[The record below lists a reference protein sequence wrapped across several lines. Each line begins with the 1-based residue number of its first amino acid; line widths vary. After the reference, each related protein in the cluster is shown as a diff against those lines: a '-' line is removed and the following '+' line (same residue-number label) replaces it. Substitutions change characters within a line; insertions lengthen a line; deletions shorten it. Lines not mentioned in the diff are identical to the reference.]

1 MKDWY
6 KRLSCFMGW
15 HSYWAGFNHID
26 KGDGFLTY
34 ASCKWCDYEGQI
46 DSQGNLF

>member
-1 MKDWY
+1 MAWY
-6 KRLSCFMGW
+6 KRLSCRMGW
-15 HSYWAGFNHID
+15 HSYWAGFEAMPP

-34 ASCKWCDYEGQI
+34 ARCKWCGYEGQV